1 MQKSWLHYLL
11 RNRGKKMKKFI
22 LNNKGILLLEIMVV
36 SLISVF
42 MLLTLMAVFS
52 SSKGAWLISQ
62 VKSDLYVDARKAM
75 DEMRKELME
84 GSSGWTEG
92 FTFID
97 PATGEYTQ
105 GIWMASSRGNYSQPG
120 EDGSPNN
127 SYMHLDV
134 NNVVSWR
141 SVIVYCPFQ
150 TPDGLRQLRRYV
162 NYGSTIT
169 HYAQPNVFPL
179 TFISATSTYL
189 NFQQAD
195 GTTVNISRALGEV
208 LANYLGNEDTNNN
221 NSLDVNENDGDTNLP
236 VDNEDGVLNLGL
248 NVIKNVGSINLS
260 LFFTKEVSA
269 LRQKGRI
276 LKMTL
281 RNNVKFRQP

>member
-1 MQKSWLHYLL
+1 MKRFLL
-11 RNRGKKMKKFI
+11 NS
-22 LNNKGILLLEIMVV
+22 KGISLLEIMVV
-36 SLISVF
+36 ALITVF

-52 SSKGAWLISQ
+52 SSKGAWHISQ
-62 VKSDLYVDARKAM
+62 VKSDLYVNARKAM

-92 FTFID
+92 FAFID

-105 GIWMASSRGNYSQPG
+105 GIWTASSRGNYAQAG
-120 EDGSPNN
+120 EDGSLNN
-127 SYMHLDV
+127 GYMHLDAD
-134 NNVVSWR
+134 NVISWR
-141 SVIVYCPFQ
+141 SVIIYCPYQ
-150 TPDGLRQLRRYV
+150 TPEGLRQLRRYV
-162 NYGSTIT
+162 DYGSTIT

-195 GTTVNISRALGEV
+195 GTALSISRASGEV
-208 LANYLGNEDTNNN
+208 LANYLGNEDANNN
-221 NSLDVNENDGDTNLP
+221 NSLDLNENDGNINLP

-260 LFFTKEVSA
+260 LFFTKEVSD
-269 LRQKGRI
+269 LTQGGRI

-281 RNNVKFRQP
+281 RNSIKFRQP

>member
-1 MQKSWLHYLL
+1 ME
-11 RNRGKKMKKFI
+11 KFI

-84 GSSGWTEG
+84 GSSGWTES

-97 PATGEYTQ
+97 PATGEHIQ
-105 GIWMASSRGNYSQPG
+105 GIWMASSRGNIAQVG

-127 SYMHLDV
+127 SYMHLDA

-141 SVIVYCPFQ
+141 SVIVYCPYQ
-150 TPDGLRQLRRYV
+150 TAEGLRQLRHYV
-162 NYGSTIT
+162 NYGPTIT
-169 HYAQPNVFPL
+169 HYAQPNVFPI
-179 TFISATSTYL
+179 TFISATLTYL

-195 GTTVNISRALGEV
+195 GTSLNIPRAGGAV
-208 LANYLGNEDTNNN
+208 LANYLGNEDANNN
-221 NSLDVNENDGDTNLP
+221 NWLDANENDGNTNLP

-269 LRQKGRI
+269 LKQEGRI